1 MFLIRWALQN
11 SFVVLAIT
19 LGLVFLGAAV
29 VPGIPTDVLPDF
41 KTPVVVSFFSYPGLP
56 TLDMEKSVTSRV
68 ERALTLAGKLD
79 KQESRTLPGAAVL
92 KITFQPGTDASSAMN
107 DIVNLEA
114 SDMFHLPPG
123 IEHPFTLRSEP
134 ANLPVVLAAISG
146 EGLDETVL
154 YKIGYYA
161 VRNKMGGL
169 KGVQIPHPFGGRF
182 RQMMVYVDP
191 ARLQAHNLTLTD
203 VVEAVRNS
211 NLVLGSGT
219 LRLGDIDYQVH
230 SVNTLPGEAE
240 IDAIPIA
247 VRDGQ
252 PIFLRDIGEARD
264 DAAIQTNIVRVNGE
278 RSVYCPLLREP
289 GSNTIAVVDRIRKG
303 IAEEIPRM
311 KARGEIPEAAK
322 ITLVGDQ
329 SSYIRD
335 AIGNLQQQVLL
346 GAFLVAIVVV
356 VFLRRLL
363 PTVAI
368 LLLLPASLL
377 VGVLAL
383 HFCNVSINIMTL
395 GGLALAV
402 GTVVDAG
409 IVVVENIIRHLDRG
423 ESAYEA
429 AQKGA
434 EEVAAP
440 VLAGTITTLAIFL
453 PALFL
458 SGMVRYLFEPLALT
472 AAVSIA
478 ASYVFAMTLLPA
490 FCARFFKG
498 RHPVKPEQKV
508 SETTAPDRKYTMAFR
523 QSVQRP
529 WLTSF
534 CIFAVSVG
542 CCLLLPL
549 VGTELFP
556 SVDDGV
562 FEIRMR
568 TLPGTRIEKTEVIV
582 EKIEAVIKE
591 VIPAN
596 ELMTML
602 ANIGLPVGKGAGFS
616 TILSPNSGPDSAF
629 IVVTLRNDLNRTS
642 TASYVS
648 RLRKELY
655 HKFPREKF
663 LFRQGGIIQAAL
675 NEGSPVPIT
684 VQVAAGNLA
693 SAREFAEKVVTR
705 VRDVPGAV
713 DVQIGQAL
721 DYPQLDVEVDRTRA
735 SFMGLSQKNVAE
747 NILTALGS
755 SVGYAPSIWVDPTTG
770 IDFFLGVQYK
780 TNEVESLDAMRN
792 LPLAVSTPDGPKNI
806 PLSNL
811 AKIRRVNIPGEI
823 AHYNISRV
831 YDVLVNV
838 ENRDV
843 GSVAADVEKAVGTLG
858 PPDGVNTTLRGPV
871 VTMKEGTAVI
881 GWGLAV
887 ATLLVYLVM
896 LAQFRSFI
904 DPLII
909 MLAVPLGLAGV
920 VGLLYLT
927 DTTLNIQSLLGT
939 LMMIGIV
946 VNNSILLVDRA
957 NTNLRAGDLPHDA
970 VVSATQSRLRPILM
984 TSLTLLA
991 SMAPFC
997 FRLVPG
1003 TEAMIPLARALVG
1016 GMAVS
1021 TVLTLFLIPSV
1032 WLLVKRRQ
1040 RVAV

>member
-1 MFLIRWALQN
+1 M
-11 SFVVLAIT
+11 
-19 LGLVFLGAAV
+19 
-29 VPGIPTDVLPDF
+29 
-41 KTPVVVSFFSYPGLP
+41 
-56 TLDMEKSVTSRV
+56 
-68 ERALTLAGKLD
+68 
-79 KQESRTLPGAAVL
+79 
-92 KITFQPGTDASSAMN
+92 
-107 DIVNLEA
+107 
-114 SDMFHLPPG
+114 
-123 IEHPFTLRSEP
+123 
-134 ANLPVVLAAISG
+134 
-146 EGLDETVL
+146 
-154 YKIGYYA
+154 
-161 VRNKMGGL
+161 
-169 KGVQIPHPFGGRF
+169 
-182 RQMMVYVDP
+182 
-191 ARLQAHNLTLTD
+191 
-203 VVEAVRNS
+203 
-211 NLVLGSGT
+211 
-219 LRLGDIDYQVH
+219 
-230 SVNTLPGEAE
+230 
-240 IDAIPIA
+240 
-247 VRDGQ
+247 
-252 PIFLRDIGEARD
+252 
-264 DAAIQTNIVRVNGE
+264 
-278 RSVYCPLLREP
+278 
-289 GSNTIAVVDRIRKG
+289 
-303 IAEEIPRM
+303 
-311 KARGEIPEAAK
+311 
-322 ITLVGDQ
+322 
-329 SSYIRD
+329 
-335 AIGNLQQQVLL
+335 
-346 GAFLVAIVVV
+346 
-356 VFLRRLL
+356 
-363 PTVAI
+363 
-368 LLLLPASLL
+368 
-377 VGVLAL
+377 
-383 HFCNVSINIMTL
+383 
-395 GGLALAV
+395 
-402 GTVVDAG
+402 
-409 IVVVENIIRHLDRG
+409 
-423 ESAYEA
+423 
-429 AQKGA
+429 
-434 EEVAAP
+434 
-440 VLAGTITTLAIFL
+440 
-453 PALFL
+453 
-458 SGMVRYLFEPLALT
+458 
-472 AAVSIA
+472 
-478 ASYVFAMTLLPA
+478 
-490 FCARFFKG
+490 
-498 RHPVKPEQKV
+498 
-508 SETTAPDRKYTMAFR
+508 
-523 QSVQRP
+523 
-529 WLTSF
+529 
-534 CIFAVSVG
+534 
-542 CCLLLPL
+542 
-549 VGTELFP
+549 
-556 SVDDGV
+556 
-562 FEIRMR
+562 
-568 TLPGTRIEKTEVIV
+568 PGTRIEKTEVLV
-582 EKIEAVIKE
+582 EQIEAVIKE

-596 ELMTML
+596 QLMTML

-629 IVVTLRNDLNRTS
+629 IVVTLRNDMNRAS

-655 HKFPREKF
+655 QKFPREQF

-705 VRDVPGAV
+705 VRDVPGTV

-735 SFMGLSQKNVAE
+735 SYMGLSQKNVAE

-792 LPLAVSTPDGPKNI
+792 LPLAVRTPDGPKNI

-843 GSVAADVEKAVGTLG
+843 GSVAADVEKAVGTLD

-957 NTNLRAGDLPHDA
+957 NTNLRSGDLPHDA
-970 VVSATQSRLRPILM
+970 VVSATHSRLRPILM

-997 FRLVPG
+997 VRLVPG

-1021 TVLTLFLIPSV
+1021 TILTLFLVPSV
-1032 WLLVKRRQ
+1032 WLLVNRRH